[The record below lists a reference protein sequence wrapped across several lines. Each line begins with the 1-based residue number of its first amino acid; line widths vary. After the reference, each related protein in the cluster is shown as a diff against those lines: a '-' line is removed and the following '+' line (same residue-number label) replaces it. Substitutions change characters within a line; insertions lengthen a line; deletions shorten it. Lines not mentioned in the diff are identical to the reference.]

1 VTESVPNAR
10 TLPDPPPRFAV
21 GLVRGLRR
29 LLKRA
34 ADALVPPPLALFDLV
49 IGVGATQLI
58 RAAARLGLADLLV
71 ATPRTAAELA
81 DLTGTD
87 PDALHRMLRGLVA
100 IGLFRLGRD
109 GRFRNNRLSR
119 ALCAGGPGSLRNYAL
134 YFGSAANVRAWADLD
149 RTLDGDDIDGS
160 GGSGGSAFERIHGT
174 TIWDWFD
181 AHPDERETFAG
192 AMGELTELYASA
204 VASARPFAAVR
215 RLCDVGGGRG
225 TLLAEILLRH
235 PRIEGVLLE
244 SHGVVDAA
252 RPFLAARGVLDRV
265 ELVAGSF
272 FAEVPA
278 GCDAYLL
285 KNVLHDWDDARCR
298 EILGVCRR
306 AMAQGALLL
315 VVETVVEADTV
326 HDLGPLSDLQ
336 MMVVCSGGRERSR
349 GELALLYA
357 ECGFRLER
365 VLATA
370 SPMSLVL
377 GVAV

>member
-1 VTESVPNAR
+1 MTESVAPR
-10 TLPDPPPRFAV
+10 PLPDPPPRLAV
-21 GLVRGLRR
+21 GLALGLRR
-29 LLKRA
+29 LLQRA
-34 ADALVPPPLALFDLV
+34 ADALVPPQLALFDRV
-49 IGVGATQLI
+49 VGVGATQLI
-58 RAAARLGLADLLV
+58 RAAARLGLADLLA
-71 ATPRTAAELA
+71 ATPRSAAELA
-81 DLTGTD
+81 RATGAD
-87 PDALHRMLRGLVA
+87 PDALHRLLRGLVA
-100 IGLFRLGRD
+100 IGLFRRGRD
-109 GRFRNNRLSR
+109 GRFHNNRLSR
-119 ALCAGGPGSLRNYAL
+119 ALRSGGPGSLRDYAL
-134 YFGSAANVRAWADLD
+134 YFGSAANVRAWSDLD
-149 RTLDGDDIDGS
+149 RSLAGAGAEN
-160 GGSGGSAFERIHGT
+160 GGSAFERVHGA

-204 VASARPFAAVR
+204 VASARPFGAVR

-244 SHGVVDAA
+244 SHGVVEAA

-272 FAEVPA
+272 FAAVPA

-298 EILGVCRR
+298 EILGACRR
-306 AMAQGALLL
+306 AMAPGALLL

-326 HDLGPLSDLQ
+326 RDLGPLSDLQ
-336 MMVVCSGGRERSR
+336 MMMVCSGGRERSR
-349 GELALLYA
+349 EELARLYK

-370 SPMSLVL
+370 SPMSLVQ